1 MIKDILFFFHGFV
14 FFYGFFPCS
23 FRWNCID
30 DYKVSAP
37 SGVAL
42 FSLHLFWYEDILSHF
57 EDVGWSFRWLQGGE
71 CNSQHHLDKV
81 LHAREGGVSSLAPQ
95 KTVCGTCKPRFMQR
109 RSLHCL
115 PSVPAHT
122 SRSFMRTGRA
132 LSKRSLFVS
141 VSNFSLHYPSATIFM
156 LIELDLKSQ
165 NTGGKH
171 WSLA

>member
-1 MIKDILFFFHGFV
+1 LFHGFV
-14 FFYGFFPCS
+14 EYPAETTLTIIKFLLLQELLCFL
-23 FRWNCID
+23 CI
-30 DYKVSAP
+30 
-37 SGVAL
+37 
-42 FSLHLFWYEDILSHF
+42 FFWYEDILSHF

-71 CNSQHHLDKV
+71 CNSQHHLDQV

-156 LIELDLKSQ
+156 LI
-165 NTGGKH
+165 
-171 WSLA
+171 